1 MLVANSHLWIEQTI
15 LRAGAEITP
24 SAGSWIHYRVCFGTG
39 YLLTGDKA
47 TELNAGD
54 VVVAPPGPAFAIRAS
69 QLGSLA
75 LCHFALQLEQLR
87 GLLTLPELRVI
98 ELGTGR
104 NGLGLRLVPSDD
116 PLAREFACVCQ
127 HRTSES
133 GMVVRGEMVLLALRS
148 LSATAATGVEAPA
161 ECATAKGRLIKLASR
176 MPESEL
182 LRHSPAELARLCGCT
197 ERHLRRIF
205 RQFFG
210 TSLQGRQMDYRIL
223 MARRLL
229 AETDA
234 KVIDVAQ
241 ECGFRHLGLFNATFK
256 RLVGRTPSDCRKATR
271 NKLVMRR
278 RSREIFCPN
287 APGDPPRNGQSLRE
301 HTHRSSA
308 ATAQPANEMRG
319 PLMRA

>member
-1 MLVANSHLWIEQTI
+1 MPAANSHLWIEQTI
-15 LRAGAEITP
+15 LRAGGELTP

-54 VVVAPPGPAFAIRAS
+54 VVVAPPGPVFTVRAS

-75 LCHFALQLEQLR
+75 LCHFALHLEQLR
-87 GLLTLPELRVI
+87 GLLTLPELRAI

-104 NGLGLRLVPSDD
+104 NGLGLRLVPSEH

-133 GMVVRGEMVLLALRS
+133 GMVVRGELALLALRS
-148 LSATAATGVEAPA
+148 LSASTATRVEEPA
-161 ECATAKGRLIKLASR
+161 ECATAEGRWIKLASR

-205 RQFFG
+205 RQFSG
-210 TSLQGRQMDYRIL
+210 ASLQSRQMDYRIL
-223 MARRLL
+223 MAKSLL

-241 ECGFRHLGLFNATFK
+241 ECGFRHLGVFNATFK
-256 RLVGRTPSDCRKATR
+256 RLVGRPPSDWRKAAR
-271 NKLVMRR
+271 NKRVMQRR
-278 RSREIFCPN
+278 TREILCPN
-287 APGDPPRNGQSLRE
+287 GPGDPPRNGQSR
-301 HTHRSSA
+301 
-308 ATAQPANEMRG
+308 
-319 PLMRA
+319 